1 MDGDAM
7 LNIGEFARLGQ
18 VSPRMLRHY
27 DELGML
33 NPEQVDPSNGYRLYG
48 AKQLGRLHRI
58 LALRDLGFTLE
69 QIREVLEENPPVE
82 EIRGMLRMRQA
93 QIEQNVEEE
102 RERLRRVEAHLR
114 ALEGSDTVDVQDIVI
129 KQTQP
134 IRIAQ
139 AAAGGLAH
147 TDIGPAFGRLLPE
160 VLAHLEATGAKPGI
174 SAAYYEDQNGTAEE
188 GNIVLHAG
196 FEIGDQ
202 EVPDGERVR
211 VVDLPVV
218 EVASA
223 VHRGS
228 MDSIMAS
235 WEALARWIEDSGYR
249 LAGDCRELYHEWHEE
264 DPARDVTELQQPIAR
279 ARTS

>member
-1 MDGDAM
+1 MNGDAM

-27 DELGML
+27 DEIGML
-33 NPEQVDPSNGYRLYG
+33 RPEQTDPSNGYRRYG
-48 AKQLGRLHRI
+48 AQQLSRLHRI

-69 QIREVLEENPPVE
+69 QIRDILEENPPVE
-82 EIRGMLRMRQA
+82 QLRGMLRMRQA
-93 QIEQNVEEE
+93 QIEQTVEEE

-114 ALEGSDTVDVQDIVI
+114 ALEGRNTVDVQDIVI

-134 IRIAQ
+134 IRLAQ
-139 AAAGGLAH
+139 AAAERLTHA
-147 TDIGPAFGRLLPE
+147 DIGPAFGRLLPE
-160 VLAHLEATGAKPGI
+160 VLAHLESVGARPGI

-188 GNIVLHAG
+188 GNIALHAG

-202 EVPDGERVR
+202 PVPDSDGVT

-218 EVASA
+218 EVASV
-223 VHRGS
+223 VHRGA
-228 MDSIMAS
+228 MDGINAS
-235 WEALARWIEDSGYR
+235 WEALVRWTEDSGYR

-264 DPARDVTELQQPIAR
+264 DPSRHVTELQQPIGR
-279 ARTS
+279 

>member
-1 MDGDAM
+1 M

-27 DELGML
+27 DEIGML
-33 NPEQVDPSNGYRLYG
+33 RPERTDPSNGYRRYG
-48 AKQLGRLHRI
+48 ARQLSRLHRI
-58 LALRDLGFTLE
+58 LAFRDLGFTLE
-69 QIREVLEENPPVE
+69 QIREILEENPPVE
-82 EIRGMLRMRQA
+82 QLRGMLRMRQA
-93 QIEQNVEEE
+93 QIEQTVDEE

-114 ALEGSDTVDVQDIVI
+114 ALEGSNTVDVQDIVI

-139 AAAGGLAH
+139 SAARGLTHA
-147 TDIGPAFGRLLPE
+147 DIAPAFGRLLPE
-160 VLAHLEATGAKPGI
+160 VLAHLESVGAKPGI

-188 GNIVLHAG
+188 GSIVLHAG

-202 EVPDGERVR
+202 DVPDSDRVT

-218 EVASA
+218 EVASV
-223 VHRGS
+223 VHRGA
-228 MDSIMAS
+228 MDGITTS
-235 WEALARWIEDSGYR
+235 WEALVRWTEVSGYR

-264 DPARDVTELQQPIAR
+264 DPARHVTELQQPIAR
-279 ARTS
+279 

>member
-1 MDGDAM
+1 M

-27 DELGML
+27 DDIGML
-33 NPEQVDPSNGYRLYG
+33 KPEQVDPSNGYRLYG
-48 AKQLGRLHRI
+48 AHQLGRLHRI

-82 EIRGMLRMRQA
+82 QIRGMLRMRQA

-129 KQTQP
+129 KKTQP

-139 AAAGGLAH
+139 AAAEGLTHA
-147 TDIGPAFGRLLPE
+147 DIGPAFGRLLPA
-160 VLAHLEATGAKPGI
+160 VLMHLEAAGAKPGI
-174 SAAYYEDQNGTAEE
+174 SAAYYEDQNGTAVE

-202 EVPDGERVR
+202 EVPDGHQVK
-211 VVDLPVV
+211 VVELPVV

-223 VHRGS
+223 IHRGP
-228 MDSIMAS
+228 MEGIAAS
-235 WEALARWIEDSGYR
+235 WEALVQWIEDSGFR

-264 DPARDVTELQQPIAR
+264 APARHVTELQQPIAR
-279 ARTS
+279 QQTT

>member
-48 AKQLGRLHRI
+48 ANQLGRLHRI

-235 WEALARWIEDSGYR
+235 WEALVRWIEDSGYR